1 MEIRN
6 IPIGQLLLEDGS
18 ITQEQLNEALEY
30 KNTHTDM
37 RVGEILE
44 TLGFITGEERLHAL
58 SRRLNV
64 PIFKGNEIAPL
75 HEVANLVPEDIA
87 RKV

>member
-44 TLGFITGEERLHAL
+44 TLGFITSEERLIQQVMYMML
-58 SRRLNV
+58 YRQ
-64 PIFKGNEIAPL
+64 
-75 HEVANLVPEDIA
+75 
-87 RKV
+87 